1 MAKWNTHIIIF
12 GWCENF
18 LMGISSVNNLFFN
31 GRMKTYA
38 LFTQTGLA
46 QAICLFFWIART

>member
-18 LMGISSVNNLFFN
+18 LMGISGKSKENLEITTTKF
-31 GRMKTYA
+31 
-38 LFTQTGLA
+38 
-46 QAICLFFWIART
+46 